1 MLRRYFPILTWGAEY
16 SGQTLA
22 NDLIAAII
30 VTVMLIPQSLAYAL
44 LAGLPPEVGLYAS
57 IAPLVIYAIF
67 GTSRALAVGPV
78 AVASLMTAAAV
89 GKLAETGTPEYLGAA
104 IALAFLSGLMLLVMG
119 FLRLGFLANFLSH
132 PVISG
137 FITASGLLIAASQLK
152 HILGIPSEG
161 ETLVEIL
168 ASLATHLG
176 QTNIF
181 TLAIGAGT
189 LVFLFWVRRGLK
201 PALLAI
207 GAGLRTAEILAKV
220 GPVVAIAATTAAVWH
235 FGLNYRGVSIVGEIP
250 RGLPTPTLPPFDPG
264 LWIAIAVPAL
274 LISIVGYVETISV
287 AQTLAAKRRQRI
299 DPDQELIALGA
310 SNVGSAV
317 SGGFPVTGGF
327 SRSVVNFDAGAET
340 PAAGAFTAVGIALAT
355 LFLTPLLFFLPK
367 ATLAATIVVAVLSLV
382 DLGALRR
389 TWDYS
394 RPDFIAMAATILL
407 TLTVGVEAGLV
418 AGVGLS
424 IFLHLYRTSKP
435 HVAIV
440 GQVPG
445 TEHFRNVDRHTV
457 VTSPEI
463 LSVRVD
469 ESLYFP
475 NARFLEDLIGD
486 AIAGDCP
493 LKHVILVCPAVNSID
508 ASALESLE
516 AINHRLRDAGITF
529 HLSEVKGPVMD
540 RLKRAHFL
548 DDLTGE
554 VHLTQYD
561 AVASI
566 DPDLARRTLG
576 TAETT
581 PFRSLKQEIR
591 KCSSPKTW
599 AGPTAS
605 PASPSARFSSCWPSP
620 ARSAPGAGSASSR
633 S

>member
-1 MLRRYFPILTWGAEY
+1 MLRRHFPILTWGAEY
-16 SGQTLA
+16 SGRTLA

-30 VTVMLIPQSLAYAL
+30 VTIMLIPQSLAYAL

-57 IAPLVIYAIF
+57 IAPLVVYAVF

-89 GKLAETGTPEYLGAA
+89 GKLAESGTPEYLGAA
-104 IALAFLSGLMLLVMG
+104 IALAFLSGLMLLAMG

-137 FITASGLLIAASQLK
+137 FITASGLLIAASQLR

-161 ETLVEIL
+161 ETLVSVL
-168 ASLATHLG
+168 ASLGAHLG
-176 QTNIF
+176 QTNPF

-189 LVFLFWVRRGLK
+189 LGFLFWVRRGLK
-201 PALLAI
+201 PALLAFGV
-207 GAGLRTAEILAKV
+207 GARPADILAKI
-220 GPVVAIAATTAAVWH
+220 GPVLAIAATTAAVWR
-235 FGLNYRGVSIVGEIP
+235 FGLDARGVAIVGDVP
-250 RGLPTPTLPPFDPG
+250 RGLPAPTLPPFDPG

-340 PAAGAFTAVGIALAT
+340 PAAGAFTAIGIALAT

-389 TWDYS
+389 TWEYS
-394 RPDFIAMAATILL
+394 RADFLAMAATILL
-407 TLTVGVEAGLV
+407 TLTIGVEAGLV

-445 TEHFRNVDRHTV
+445 TEHFRNVNRHNV

-486 AIAGDCP
+486 AIAGEHS

-516 AINHRLRDAGITF
+516 AINHRLRDAGIAF

-540 RLKRAHFL
+540 RLKRARFL

-566 DPDLARRTLG
+566 DPDLARRTLD
-576 TAETT
+576 ADRL
-581 PFRSLKQEIR
+581 RS
-591 KCSSPKTW
+591 
-599 AGPTAS
+599 
-605 PASPSARFSSCWPSP
+605 SA
-620 ARSAPGAGSASSR
+620 A
-633 S
+633 

>member
-1 MLRRYFPILTWGAEY
+1 MLRRYFPILTWGATY

-22 NDLIAAII
+22 NDLVAAII

-57 IAPLVIYAIF
+57 IAPLVLYAIF

-89 GKLAETGTPEYLGAA
+89 GQLAETGTPEYLGAA
-104 IALAFLSGLMLLVMG
+104 IALAFLSGIMLLAMG

-168 ASLATHLG
+168 ASLAAHLG
-176 QTNIF
+176 QTNLF

-189 LVFLFWVRRGLK
+189 LAFLFWVRRGLK

-207 GAGLRTAEILAKV
+207 GIGMRPAEILAKV

-235 FGLNYRGVSIVGEIP
+235 FALNARGVSIVGEIP
-250 RGLPTPTLPPFDPG
+250 RGLPVPTLPPFDPG

-340 PAAGAFTAVGIALAT
+340 PAAGAFTAIGIALAT
-355 LFLTPLLFFLPK
+355 LLLTPLLFFLPK

-457 VTSPEI
+457 ITSPEI

-493 LKHVILVCPAVNSID
+493 LNHVILVCPAVNSID

-548 DDLTGE
+548 DDLTGK

-566 DPDLARRTLG
+566 DPELARRTLD
-576 TAETT
+576 TA
-581 PFRSLKQEIR
+581 RR
-591 KCSSPKTW
+591 H
-599 AGPTAS
+599 
-605 PASPSARFSSCWPSP
+605 PSA
-620 ARSAPGAGSASSR
+620 A
-633 S
+633 